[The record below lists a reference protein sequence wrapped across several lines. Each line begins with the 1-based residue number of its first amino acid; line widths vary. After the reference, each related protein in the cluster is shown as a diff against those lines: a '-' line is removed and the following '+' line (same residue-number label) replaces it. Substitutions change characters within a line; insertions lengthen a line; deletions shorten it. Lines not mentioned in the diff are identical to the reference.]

1 MCDPIT
7 MSVVAASSA
16 AVGVVGALQQGHAA
30 SQAANYNAS
39 ITAQNAQQARRN
51 SEMASQSGMAEQ
63 EAQGIKNRQQAGSIK
78 ANQGASGVGVNSGSF
93 ADVSESQDMI
103 GTLDAH
109 NIRTRAVRE
118 AYNHEVQAI
127 DFDNRATI
135 ERQEGKNAKTASYL
149 NAGKSLLDGISSVG
163 GAYTEYKKQGAFSS
177 GQTPK
182 YPRTLGGA

>member
-1 MCDPIT
+1 MCHPAV
-7 MSVVAASSA
+7 MLAAM
-16 AVGVVGALQQGHAA
+16 AVQTGIGVVGALQQGHAEA
-30 SQAANYNAS
+30 QAANYNAS

-118 AYNHEVQAI
+118 AYGHEVQAI

-135 ERQEGKNAKTASYL
+135 ERQEAKNAKTASYFK
-149 NAGKSLLDGISSVG
+149 AADTLLGGISQAGSK
-163 GAYTEYKKQGAFSS
+163 YTEYKKQGAFSS
-177 GQTPK
+177 GQTPQ

>member
-7 MSVVAASSA
+7 MTALAVGSA
-16 AVGVVGALQQGHAA
+16 AVGTVGALQQGHAA
-30 SQAANYNAS
+30 AQAANFNAS
-39 ITAQNAQQARRN
+39 LNMQNAEQARRN

-63 EAQGIKNRQQAGSIK
+63 EVQGIKNREQAGSIK

-93 ADVSESQDMI
+93 VDVAESQDMI

-118 AYNHEVQAI
+118 AYSHEVAGI
-127 DFDNRATI
+127 DFKNRAMLDK
-135 ERQEGKNAKTASYL
+135 QEAKNAKTASYL
-149 NAGKSLLDGISSVG
+149 GAGKSLLDGATSAGS
-163 GAYTEYKKQGAFSS
+163 AYTQYRKQGAFDTGSS
-177 GQTPK
+177 